1 MTTLILILIVPL
13 VWPIAAKVIF
23 GKSLNWGELAINLAV
38 YKVVTTD
45 ATEEAFKTGRD
56 KPVQLRQK

>member
-1 MTTLILILIVPL
+1 MWLR
-13 VWPIAAKVIF
+13 IAGYPK
-23 GKSLNWGELAINLAV
+23 INLAD